1 MKELNQY
8 ICFYTSVYTFTQVQN
23 VLLPHVCPITRLSQ
37 NLLFSHSG
45 NPICLSVRLSV
56 RLRAKGSL
64 DCVTHFSAD
73 STKGK
78 FNTVTIMLTDI
89 SISEILAGHSSVSP
103 ELFHFSF
110 FLPLL
115 VVCDENPLSVC
126 VLIAGTNYGD
136 KMSSFSSSV
145 YLTFQSWPRSYDDGN
160 KSAAVGTHKCH
171 CSAHVKQHSY
181 ALRMIQCGELNC
193 VYSPQD
199 EVWVLTAETFQV
211 SRVIHP
217 PFILPP
223 LVHDVNIEA
232 SSRETLLRGFCWLS
246 GKALEPRKKCSGL
259 ENLNHK
265 YIHFL
270 S

>member
-45 NPICLSVRLSV
+45 NPFDLSVRLSV

-171 CSAHVKQHSY
+171 CSARVKQHSY

-223 LVHDVNIEA
+223 WFPTSILKPAAEK
-232 SSRETLLRGFCWLS
+232 RF
-246 GKALEPRKKCSGL
+246 
-259 ENLNHK
+259 
-265 YIHFL
+265 
-270 S
+270 